1 MDTKN
6 EEIGA
11 IKAWKRGNW
20 LRKGLALL
28 GGPKKGGGL
37 SIGQI
42 GEELHFSNCPA
53 TMRIR
58 FSLRNPPPNV
68 SCACRSGEFHVENDD
83 IFKCKRESKIKQELC
98 KIDYM

>member
-58 FSLRNPPPNV
+58 FSLRNPQPNV
-68 SCACRSGEFHVENDD
+68 SCACRSGEFHVENAVYFN
-83 IFKCKRESKIKQELC
+83 IYIQFNKNKRFVRLKL
-98 KIDYM
+98 